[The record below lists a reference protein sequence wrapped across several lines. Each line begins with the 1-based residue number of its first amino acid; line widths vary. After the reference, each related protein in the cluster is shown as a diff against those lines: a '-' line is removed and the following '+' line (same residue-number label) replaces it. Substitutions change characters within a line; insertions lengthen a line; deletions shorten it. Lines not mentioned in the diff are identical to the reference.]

1 MRKQFMTLF
10 AKKISMILG
19 LLCATACSLSAQSGY
34 KKAYTLF
41 NAQGKEIGYDE
52 LIAGLAAPEVVF
64 IGEIHNCAITHWL
77 ELEITRSLYALHGD
91 SLTLGAEMFEADN
104 QLIMDEYM
112 HRTISYE
119 RFEEEARLWPNYSTD
134 YYPFV
139 FFAKEHHI
147 PFVATNV
154 PRRYANVVKEKGLAY
169 LDSLSE
175 EARRYLPPLPLRFE
189 AQPEQEGMFGM
200 MHALGKRG
208 AQPEFLA
215 QAQAVKDATMAWF
228 IARNL
233 RHKFLHFNGN
243 FHSDRR
249 GGIIPYLLEYR
260 PGTTLKT
267 VCAVRQEDIS
277 QLEEEHLGRADY
289 YICVPEDMSTSY

>member
-1 MRKQFMTLF
+1 MTLF

-19 LLCATACSLSAQSGY
+19 LLCATACSLNAQSGY

-41 NAQGKEIGYDE
+41 DAQGKEIGYDE
-52 LIAGLAAPEVVF
+52 LIEGLA
-64 IGEIHNCAITHWL
+64 
-77 ELEITRSLYALHGD
+77 
-91 SLTLGAEMFEADN
+91 GAEMFEADN

-139 FFAKEHHI
+139 FFAKEHRI

-200 MHALGKRG
+200 MHALGKGG